1 MERRPLLAAAASA
14 ALAGAVYLVFANVA
28 PAQRVDLRVLEDAMA
43 HQTQPRATLATDVV
57 SFFDP
62 ASFALLL
69 ALLVGG
75 AILAGRKRAGLAA
88 GAAVLGAEVTAQLLK
103 PLLAVQR
110 PYPADHYLPAAS
122 WPSGHTTAAVSL
134 LLGLLIV
141 LPPRLRPP
149 VAVLGGGFA
158 AIALGSL
165 VLLGSHYPSDVLGG
179 ILVSVAWCAVAL
191 AVSGSGRAPREVR
204 PRPPRPRLRRATG

>member
-1 MERRPLLAAAASA
+1 VDRRPLLIAAASA
-14 ALAGAVYLVFANVA
+14 ALAGAVYLVIAHVA
-28 PAQRVDLRVLEDAMA
+28 FAQRVDVRVLEDAMS
-43 HQTQPRATLATDVV
+43 HQTYDRASLASDVV

-69 ALLVGG
+69 AFLVGG
-75 AILAGRKRAGLAA
+75 ALLGGRTRAGIAV
-88 GAAVLGAEVTAQLLK
+88 GAAVVGAEVTAQVLK
-103 PLLAVQR
+103 PLLAVHR

-149 VAVLGGGFA
+149 VAVIGGGFA
-158 AIALGSL
+158 ALALGSL

-179 ILVSVAWCAVAL
+179 ILVSAAWCAVAL
-191 AVSGSGRAPREVR
+191 AVSGSDRAPRGAR
-204 PRPPRPRLRRATG
+204 PRQRLRRATG

>member
-1 MERRPLLAAAASA
+1 VDRRPLAVAAASA
-14 ALAGAVYLVFANVA
+14 ALAAAVYVVIANVA
-28 PAQRVDLRVLEDAMA
+28 FAQRVDVRVLEDAMA
-43 HQTQPRATLATDVV
+43 HQTYDRATLATDFV

-69 ALLVGG
+69 AFLVGG
-75 AILAGRKRAGLAA
+75 AMLAGRTRAGIAV
-88 GAAVLGAEVTAQLLK
+88 GAAVLGAEITAQVLK

-110 PYPADHYLPAAS
+110 PSPADHYLPAAS

-134 LLGLLIV
+134 LFGLLIL

-158 AIALGSL
+158 AIVLGSL

-179 ILVSVAWCAVAL
+179 ILVSAAWCAAAL
-191 AVSGSGRAPREVR
+191 AVSGSDRAPTRAR
-204 PRPPRPRLRRATG
+204 TSRRLRRATG

>member
-1 MERRPLLAAAASA
+1 MLRRPLLVAAASA
-14 ALAGAVYLVFANVA
+14 ALAGAVYLVIANVA
-28 PAQRVDLRVLEDAMA
+28 FAQRIDVRVLEDTMA
-43 HQTQPRATLATDVV
+43 HQTYQRATLASDVI

-62 ASFALLL
+62 ASFVLLL
-69 ALLVGG
+69 AFLVGG
-75 AILAGRKRAGLAA
+75 AMLAGRTRAGIAV

-110 PYPADHYLPAAS
+110 PYPSDHYMPAAA

-149 VAVLGGGFA
+149 VAVIGGGFA
-158 AIALGSL
+158 ALALGSL
-165 VLLGSHYPSDVLGG
+165 VFLGSHYPSDVLGG
-179 ILVSVAWCAVAL
+179 ILVSAAWCAVAL
-191 AVSGSGRAPREVR
+191 AVSGSDRAPRGAR
-204 PRPPRPRLRRATG
+204 TRQRLRRATG